1 MTGEVLRSKSS
12 KPTAAQSRFRS
23 RFAAEPSRR
32 LYTDRSPSGSIGWAA
47 HLPHASLIASFTIW
61 IEFSQL
67 LPGLATDVSQL
78 EIAEVIQLH
87 CQLKVLE
94 LTNLL
99 GLRTDSIFHQ
109 VC

>member
-1 MTGEVLRSKSS
+1 MGRPPATC
-12 KPTAAQSRFRS
+12 F
-23 RFAAEPSRR
+23 FDR
-32 LYTDRSPSGSIGWAA
+32 LVYY
-47 HLPHASLIASFTIW
+47 W

-94 LTNLL
+94 LTNLI

-109 VC
+109 GRWSDFMTLPSQLIDYIENRFHCKACRLDRFLLVLG